1 MDTAPPSPVAQKVR
15 LAIAILVFA
24 ALIGSLFMM
33 VPPYLDNLRLQRG
46 IKSVLVR
53 PDVLTA
59 TEDSIRNAVVARAVQ
74 DGMSISPS
82 QIRVEKL
89 AGLVRVEVIYTVR
102 VEFPLYS
109 VDLHFRPFLEDE
121 MIGDFT

>member
-1 MDTAPPSPVAQKVR
+1 MEIVPPSPAAQKVR
-15 LAIAILVFA
+15 LAVAILVFA

-33 VPPYLDNLRLQRG
+33 VPPYLDNLRLQSG
-46 IKSVLVR
+46 IKSVLSR

-59 TEDSIRNAVVARAVQ
+59 TEDSIRNAVAARAVQ
-74 DGMSISPS
+74 DGMSLSPS
-82 QIRVEKL
+82 QIRVEKV

-109 VDLHFRPFLEDE
+109 VDLHFRPSAASR
-121 MIGDFT
+121 